1 VKTLSRRAV
10 LRGMSATVALPFLDA
25 MVPARR
31 ASAAAAAAKKTRLV
45 CVEMVHGSAGSSAI
59 GVTKNLWAPAA
70 VGRDFDLAP
79 TSLRSLEPFR
89 DILTI
94 VSNTD
99 VDPANPFTAREIGG
113 DHFRSSCTFFTQAHP
128 KQTQGGDVQC
138 GVSLDQLYA
147 QRFGQDTAIPSM
159 QLCIENVD
167 ANGGCGNGYSCV
179 YTDAIS
185 WAAPDRPLP
194 MIRDPRVVFDN
205 LFSVLE
211 AGSNRE
217 RLAEDRSILD
227 WLLTSVAR
235 LQKTLGPADRVRLS
249 DYLEHVR
256 EIERRIQIIEAR
268 NRGGDPRELPAAPM
282 GVPDSFSEH
291 VKLMFDLQVLA
302 FASDITRVF
311 AFKLGRDA
319 SNRTYPE
326 SGFTGTFHDTSHH
339 SGKEEKIL
347 NFAMLNTY
355 HVGLMPYLLEQLK
368 NTPDGDGSLLDSTLL
383 IYGSPMGDSNL
394 HNHKRVPFFMA
405 GRAGGA
411 IQGGLHSRAPNGTPL
426 ANVMLSVLRAL
437 GLPDLERFGDSEGAY
452 NIGHG
457 QHDGSDRNQAEVLL

>member
-1 VKTLSRRAV
+1 MKPLSRRHV
-10 LRGMSATVALPFLDA
+10 LKGMGVTVALPFLEA

-31 ASAAAAAAKKTRLV
+31 ASGAVAAMKKTRLV

-59 GVTKNLWAPAA
+59 GVRKNLWAPAA

-99 VDPANPFTAREIGG
+99 VDPANPFTAKEIGG
-113 DHFRSSCTFFTQAHP
+113 DHFRSSCTFLTQAHP
-128 KQTQGGDVQC
+128 KQTQGGDVRC

-147 QRFGQDTAIPSM
+147 QRFGQDTPIPSM

-167 ANGGCGNGYSCV
+167 AAGGCGNGYSCV

-185 WAAPDRPLP
+185 WAAADRPLP
-194 MIRDPRVVFDN
+194 MIRDPRVVFDR
-205 LFSVLE
+205 LFGVLE
-211 AGSNRE
+211 NGATRAERAE

-227 WLLTSVAR
+227 WLLSSVAR
-235 LQKTLGPADRVRLS
+235 LAGTLGPADRSRLA

-268 NRGGDPRELPAAPM
+268 NRAGQLRELPSAPV

-311 AFKLGRDA
+311 ALKLGRDA
-319 SNRTYPE
+319 SNRSYPE
-326 SGFTGTFHDTSHH
+326 SGFKGTFHDTSHH
-339 SGKEEKIL
+339 GGKEEKIL
-347 NFAMLNTY
+347 NFATLNTF
-355 HVGLMPYLLEQLK
+355 HVGLMPYLLEKLK
-368 NTPDGDGSLLDSTLL
+368 NTPDGNGSLLDDTLL
-383 IYGSPMGDSNL
+383 MYGSPMGDSNL

-411 IQGGLHSRAPNGTPL
+411 LPGGLHLKAPNGTPL
-426 ANVMLSVLRAL
+426 ANVMLSVLRAI
-437 GLPDLERFGDSEGAY
+437 GLEDLERFGDSEGAY

-457 QHDGSDRNQAEVLL
+457 QPD

>member
-1 VKTLSRRAV
+1 M
-10 LRGMSATVALPFLDA
+10 GATVALPFLEA
-25 MVPARR
+25 MVPGRR
-31 ASAAAAAAKKTRLV
+31 ASAAADAAKKTRLV

-59 GVTKNLWAPAA
+59 GIKKNLWAPAA

-99 VDPANPFTAREIGG
+99 VDAANPFTAREIGG

-128 KQTQGGDVQC
+128 KQTQGGDVHC

-147 QRFGQDTAIPSM
+147 QRFCQDTAIPSM

-167 ANGGCGNGYSCV
+167 AAGGCGNGYSCV

-185 WAAPDRPLP
+185 WTAPDRPLP
-194 MIRDPRVVFDN
+194 MIRDPRVVFDK
-205 LFSVLE
+205 LFSVLKV
-211 AGSNRE
+211 GSTQAERAE

-235 LQKTLGPADRVRLS
+235 LQKRLGAADQARLS

-256 EIERRIQIIEAR
+256 EIERRIQIVEAR
-268 NRGGDPRELPAAPM
+268 NRAGDLRELPVAPA
-282 GVPDSFSEH
+282 GVPDSFGEH

-319 SNRTYPE
+319 SNRSYPE

-339 SGKEEKIL
+339 SGTEEKVL
-347 NFAMLNTY
+347 NFAKLNTY
-355 HVGLMPYLLEQLK
+355 HVSLMPYLLEKLRE
-368 NTPDGDGSLLDSTLL
+368 TPDGDGSLLDNTLL

-411 IQGGLHSRAPNGTPL
+411 VKGGLHLKAPNGTPL
-426 ANVMLSVLRAL
+426 ANVMLSVLQAL
-437 GLPDLERFGDSEGAY
+437 GLHDLERFGDSDGLY
-452 NIGHG
+452 NIEHG
-457 QHDGSDRNQAEVLL
+457 QPS